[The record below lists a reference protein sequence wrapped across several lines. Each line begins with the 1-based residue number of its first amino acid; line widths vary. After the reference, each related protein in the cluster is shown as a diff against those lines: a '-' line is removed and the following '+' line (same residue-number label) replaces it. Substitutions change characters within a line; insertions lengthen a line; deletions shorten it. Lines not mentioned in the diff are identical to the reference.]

1 MAWRLACGLGA
12 VVTTGATPRY
22 PGMVK
27 PGARERVG
35 RVAILAFIAGLGMVC
50 SLPCGFNAIMAAD
63 AALRNAHMIKP
74 ADRPLTG
81 GVTAVAFGLC
91 DNVIGR
97 LAIGSHIIVATG
109 AIARC
114 PLEDRSLVA
123 RFARDDRVRARQGE
137 TR

>member
-12 VVTTGATPRY
+12 VVTTGAAPRY
-22 PGMVK
+22 SGMVK

-35 RVAILAFIAGLGMVC
+35 RVAILAFITGLGMVC
-50 SLPCGFNAIMAAD
+50 RLSCGFNAIVAAD

-74 ADRPLTG
+74 ADHPLTG
-81 GVTAVAFGLC
+81 GVAAVAFGLC
-91 DNVIGR
+91 DNMIGR

-109 AIARC
+109 AIAWC
-114 PLEDRSLVA
+114 SLEDRSLVA
-123 RFARDDRVRARQGE
+123 CFARDGRVRACQGE

>member
-1 MAWRLACGLGA
+1 
-12 VVTTGATPRY
+12 
-22 PGMVK
+22 MVK
-27 PGARERVG
+27 PSARERVG
-35 RVAILAFIAGLGMVC
+35 RVAILAFIAGLRMVC

-91 DNVIGR
+91 DNMIGR
-97 LAIGSHIIVATG
+97 LTIGSHIIVATG

-114 PLEDRSLVA
+114 SLEDRSLVA